1 MPRQARKKSS
11 TGIYHII
18 IRGINHQVVFH
29 DEEDYARFHQ
39 TLRRYKEKSAYEIY
53 AYCLMDNHVHLLLKV
68 NQEPLEQIMRRICG
82 SYVYWYN
89 AKYQRIGNLFQ
100 DRFKSEAVEDDR
112 YLLTVLRYIHQNP
125 LIAGI
130 VQRIENYPWSSM
142 REYLGEAILVDA
154 GFALEFFHSAK
165 EKAVESLYQFCE
177 AANDDVC
184 LEIDEK
190 KKLSDREAMK
200 IIKNV
205 CQVENTLQL
214 QSLDRATRDSYLKEL
229 RGQYRLS
236 VRQIARLTGINRGI
250 VFRAGNQ

>member
-1 MPRQARKKSS
+1 LPRQARKKSS

-184 LEIDEK
+184 HVNWSNSFRIFNSAGILSRSITSSSSIQFPSSSGILSK
-190 KKLSDREAMK
+190 YKSCSPNRAKSKVKL
-200 IIKNV
+200 
-205 CQVENTLQL
+205 TL
-214 QSLDRATRDSYLKEL
+214 
-229 RGQYRLS
+229 
-236 VRQIARLTGINRGI
+236 
-250 VFRAGNQ
+250 